1 MKLTQLD
8 FHITLIKLVLIFLH
22 VLTEDEKSLLCK
34 GLRFSIPPKKIE
46 YADFLIQFKLLYR
59 DTLFEMKS
67 KNRHFLKTKLKDIC
81 FSNLKSYSYDK
92 VEKKLIRSGAYST
105 KKLNLFGK
113 HKKATQWLLQIVLN
127 I

>member
-46 YADFLIQFKLLYR
+46 YADFLIQFKLSYR

-81 FSNLKSYSYDK
+81 FSTLKSYSYDK
-92 VEKKLIRSGAYST
+92 VEKNLSEVGPIALRNLIYSESIKRQHSGYYR
-105 KKLNLFGK
+105 LY
-113 HKKATQWLLQIVLN
+113 
-127 I
+127 

>member
-22 VLTEDEKSLLCK
+22 ALTEDEKSLLCK

-81 FSNLKSYSYDK
+81 FSTLKLYSYDK
-92 VEKKLIRSGAYST
+92 VEKNLSEVGPIALRNLIYSESIQRQHSGSYR
-105 KKLNLFGK
+105 LY
-113 HKKATQWLLQIVLN
+113 
-127 I
+127 